1 MGGMVDDLLSF
12 YAQAKEA
19 TEHFD
24 LFFKKHGLGGL
35 ALADHVCYKCGSAK
49 EFDEVRA
56 ILEKGAAYMHQATIS
71 GRRIAYLKLAAP
83 LPTGLGD
90 VWFVELSDQKPDG
103 SQSSG
108 FDHIEIY
115 PAGEG
120 TYESIVALWK
130 KNDEQVI
137 HVERP
142 HHTTDEVK
150 LPSGLTTRLESGPLI
165 EKIKGEL

>member
-1 MGGMVDDLLSF
+1 MVDDLLSF

-24 LFFKKHGLGGL
+24 LFFKKHKLSGM
-35 ALADHVCYKCGSAK
+35 ALADHVCYKCGSAE
-49 EFDEVRA
+49 EFQEVRA
-56 ILEKGAAYMHQATIS
+56 ILEKGAAYMHQAIIS
-71 GRRIAYLKLAAP
+71 GRRIAYVKLAAP

-108 FDHIEIY
+108 FDHVEIY
-115 PAGEG
+115 PVTPM
-120 TYESIVALWK
+120 TYGGLVELFK
-130 KNDEQVI
+130 KNDEQVV

-142 HHTTDEVK
+142 HHVTDDIT
-150 LPSGLTTRLESGPLI
+150 LPSGLLVRLEPGPLI

>member
-1 MGGMVDDLLSF
+1 MVDDLLSF

-49 EFDEVRA
+49 EFEEVRA

-71 GRRIAYLKLAAP
+71 GRRIAYVKLAAP

-108 FDHIEIY
+108 LDHLELY
-115 PAGEG
+115 PVAPTTYDMLVDLLQKGGEQL
-120 TYESIVALWK
+120 V
-130 KNDEQVI
+130 

-142 HHTTDEVK
+142 HHTTHDIT
-150 LPSGLTTRLESGPLI
+150 LPSGLIIRLEPGPLI